1 VLETEK
7 PALGNTAGE
16 GTRHGPCG
24 MLGGEDGAPHRY
36 RLISEGREPRLL
48 RTKEVGIEIRPGDCL
63 EVRSS
68 GGGGWGPP
76 ARRSAQARARDRA
89 QGLTADGNAER
100 RS

>member
-1 VLETEK
+1 V
-7 PALGNTAGE
+7 
-16 GTRHGPCG
+16 
-24 MLGGEDGAPHRY
+24 
-36 RLISEGREPRLL
+36 L

-89 QGLTADGNAER
+89 QGLIAEGMAER